1 MNFFRTHRAPIAWM
15 LYAFILFNGLACA
28 IGHGQ
33 MMGTF
38 AAPPASPEP
47 HHHQHHGSASMTGEH
62 TMDMGTA
69 KTATP
74 QAADHAKMAMPGS
87 LQSLFGDCSFAGT
100 LTLAMIFFVALGW
113 LIRGRTPRFVFPSL
127 WPGRAFR
134 QSFPGL
140 NPQAP

>member
-1 MNFFRTHRAPIAWM
+1 MNFFRTRRAPIAWM

-33 MMGTF
+33 MMGRF
-38 AAPPASPEP
+38 SAPAAAPESQ
-47 HHHQHHGSASMTGEH
+47 HQHHGSAAMMSGH
-62 TMDMGTA
+62 TMEMSTA
-69 KTATP
+69 N
-74 QAADHAKMAMPGS
+74 AADHSRMAMPGS

-113 LIRGRTPRFVFPSL
+113 LIRSRTPRFVFPSV
-127 WPGRAFR
+127 WPGHAFR
-134 QSFPGL
+134 HSFPGV

>member
-1 MNFFRTHRAPIAWM
+1 
-15 LYAFILFNGLACA
+15 
-28 IGHGQ
+28 
-33 MMGTF
+33 MM
-38 AAPPASPEP
+38 
-47 HHHQHHGSASMTGEH
+47 GEH
-62 TMDMGTA
+62 TMHMGTA

-134 QSFPGL
+134 HSFPGL